1 MIMIT
6 CNDPSCNMGCLPYI
20 KRATT
25 VFPTK
30 TRTGEFAQSGYTA
43 HLNKLNEDNF
53 AEALAI

>member
-1 MIMIT
+1 MIT